1 MVNSG
6 VITANVI
13 ITHVRLARKFMEGL
27 LIGKRR
33 VRVVHFKQLLI
44 KKWFIVMFG
53 GLIEQVLYPTKN
65 GLSLSQMIILNFVG
79 YTC

>member
-6 VITANVI
+6 VITVNFGA
-13 ITHVRLARKFMEGL
+13 ITNVRLVGKFMESL

-44 KKWFIVMFG
+44 KSHNLPQMHFH
-53 GLIEQVLYPTKN
+53 
-65 GLSLSQMIILNFVG
+65 SLRNN
-79 YTC
+79 